1 MRLTRPSSRD
11 AALVELQRLHT
22 AILASRARRG
32 AGPGPVPSPA
42 DAGATAS
49 PERLAT
55 QALTRRLQA
64 DASPTP
70 VEEAVGEPRSRRLV
84 WVAVAAAVIVGAAWM
99 ATSLSRQPEIATEA
113 APPAAEPA
121 NAARSAAESRR
132 AEPGQAGPSPG
143 EPAKVEAPVP
153 LASGA
158 PGVAAAPA
166 AAAASARPIQV
177 TLVTVRPVWLRVT
190 IDGARALQRE
200 VAAGETL
207 SFGGDRAVVVRSG
220 DAGAVQ
226 ATLNGT
232 DRGALGLRGWPL
244 TVAIT
249 PTGIEPLTPT
259 RPLP

>member
-1 MRLTRPSSRD
+1 MGPD
-11 AALVELQRLHT
+11 
-22 AILASRARRG
+22 
-32 AGPGPVPSPA
+32 AGPA
-42 DAGATAS
+42 QLDAGASTAS
-49 PERLAT
+49 PEGLAA

-64 DASPTP
+64 DAASTAADEP
-70 VEEAVGEPRSRRLV
+70 AVEPRSRRLV

-99 ATSLSRQPEIATEA
+99 ATSLSRRPEIATEA

-121 NAARSAAESRR
+121 R
-132 AEPGQAGPSPG
+132 AEPARAERATAAQEQA
-143 EPAKVEAPVP
+143 EPAKAEAPGP
-153 LASGA
+153 SASGA
-158 PGVAAAPA
+158 PAAAA
-166 AAAASARPIQV
+166 TAASARPIQV

-259 RPLP
+259 RPSP

>member
-1 MRLTRPSSRD
+1 MPLPRPSSRD

-32 AGPGPVPSPA
+32 VGPGPVPSPA

-49 PERLAT
+49 PERLAA

-64 DASPTP
+64 DAPPTP
-70 VEEAVGEPRSRRLV
+70 VEDAAGEPRSRRLV

-113 APPAAEPA
+113 APPAAEPGRA
-121 NAARSAAESRR
+121 QPASAERATAAQE
-132 AEPGQAGPSPG
+132 QA
-143 EPAKVEAPVP
+143 EPAKVEAPGP
-153 LASGA
+153 LGSGA
-158 PGVAAAPA
+158 PGGAAAPA
-166 AAAASARPIQV
+166 APAASARPIQV

-259 RPLP
+259 RPSP